1 MKSLKVGIVNFC
13 AISYA
18 FTSSLGKHDHLPN
31 YFQATEINVIDTSSA
46 KSVES
51 QKSIEMLRNKAKEYA
66 SANAMGVK
74 S

>member
-1 MKSLKVGIVNFC
+1 MDYQVLEWLRLF
-13 AISYA
+13 
-18 FTSSLGKHDHLPN
+18 FL
-31 YFQATEINVIDTSSA
+31 QATEINVIDTNSA

-74 S
+74 SWRL